1 MMLTLRSLLARLL
14 QELLDIVA
22 AVSGAYYSRKYA
34 AISRRLGL
42 ARGTATNRRGFI
54 AIQVDGLAYEH
65 LITAMEMGYLPHLER
80 LLRGGEYHVEP
91 WHSGLPCT
99 TPAAQAGI
107 MFGNSDDIPAFRWYE
122 KRTGE
127 SVVCKLPGI
136 VMALQE
142 RVAAGAQGILTGG
155 SSFVNM
161 FDGGAAR
168 SLFTLGSFN
177 RKHFFESVR
186 GLQFLV
192 LFLLNPF
199 RSLKVVAL
207 ALWEYL
213 TDLYQRLSMAF
224 RGDDLRPLE
233 PGFFFLRVMSN
244 VVFREIQTFAVM
256 IDVYRGVPSIY
267 TTYYGYDELAHNYGP
282 TSRIALRALH
292 SIDTRIHQIDTLRRM
307 ALTREYDLFILSDHG
322 MTRAQPFRHLY
333 GRTLGEVLC
342 EMVGGD
348 TGLNES
354 YGSEQ
359 QGALQAYYLTEELA
373 AIERNVGLPLA
384 YIPRTL
390 RKLVSRRLAVNG
402 EEARPLD
409 LLRRTDL
416 VVRNSGSLSHIYF
429 NVTPSRMHV
438 SEIASLY
445 PNLISGLAAH
455 PGIWLVIGREDDQ
468 VVIMSRDGVLTLG
481 NGATVTVAAVSSSP
495 AAGWAIDGSP
505 AYTVEGTDPLAR
517 LPAPWLAAAQIE
529 RLARFSN
536 SGDLILLGEY
546 DPESGL
552 LVCFEQQW
560 ACHGGLGG
568 PQEVAFMAMPA
579 SIRWNLRHVTRA
591 ADLHPLF
598 IRRYAGAQRT
608 TQPDPIAA
616 PGSTAD
622 RAAST

>member
-1 MMLTLRSLLARLL
+1 MMLNLRSLLARLL
-14 QELLDIVA
+14 QELLDVVA
-22 AVSGAYYSRKYA
+22 ALSGAYYSRKYA

-42 ARGTATNRRGFI
+42 ARGKASNRRGFV
-54 AIQVDGLAYEH
+54 AIQIDGLAYEH
-65 LITAMEMGYLPHLER
+65 LFTAMEMGYLPHLER
-80 LLRGGEYHVEP
+80 LLRRGEYRLEP

-127 SVVCKLPGI
+127 SVVCKLPGV

-142 RVAAGAQGILTGG
+142 RVAAGGQGILAGG

-186 GLQFLV
+186 GLQFLL

-207 ALWEYL
+207 ALWEYI
-213 TDLYQRLSMAF
+213 TDIYQRLSTAF
-224 RGDDLRPLE
+224 RGDDPRPLE
-233 PGFFFLRVMSN
+233 PGFFLLRVVSN
-244 VVFREIQTFAVM
+244 VIFREIQTFAVM
-256 IDVYRGVPSIY
+256 VDLYRGVPSIY

-342 EMVGGD
+342 DMVGGD

-359 QGALQAYYLTEELA
+359 QAALQAYYLAEELA
-373 AIERNVGLPLA
+373 AIERNVGPPLG

-390 RKLVSRRLAVNG
+390 RKLVARRLAVDG
-402 EEARPLD
+402 EEGRPLD
-409 LLRRTDL
+409 LQRRTDL
-416 VVRNSGSLSHIYF
+416 VVRNSGSLSHVYF
-429 NVTPSRMHV
+429 NVTPSRMHI

-445 PNLISGLAAH
+445 PNLISDLAAH

-481 NGATVTVAAVSSSP
+481 NGASAMGS
-495 AAGWAIDGSP
+495 DGSA
-505 AYTVEGTDPLAR
+505 AYTVEGADPLAR
-517 LPAPWLAAAQIE
+517 LPTPWLAAAQID

-579 SIRWNLRHVTRA
+579 WIPWNLRAVTRA

-598 IRRYAGAQRT
+598 IQRYADGRGVAQPNRV
-608 TQPDPIAA
+608 AA
-616 PGSTAD
+616 TESAAE
-622 RAAST
+622 RAASV

>member
-1 MMLTLRSLLARLL
+1 MMSTLRSLIARLV
-14 QELLDIVA
+14 QELLDVVA
-22 AVSGAYYSRKYA
+22 AVSGTYYSRKYA

-42 ARGTATNRRGFI
+42 ARGTTSNRRGFI
-54 AIQVDGLAYEH
+54 TIQIDGLAYEH
-65 LITAMEMGYLPHLER
+65 LVTAMEMGCCPHLER
-80 LLRGGEYHVEP
+80 LLRRGEYRLEP

-107 MFGNSDDIPAFRWYE
+107 MFGNNDDIPAFRWYE
-122 KRTGE
+122 KRSGE
-127 SVVCKLPGI
+127 SVVCKLPGV

-142 RVAAGAQGILTGG
+142 RVAAGGQGILSGG

-161 FDGGAAR
+161 FDGDAAR

-177 RKHFFESVR
+177 SKHFFESVR
-186 GLQFLV
+186 GLEFLL
-192 LFLLNPF
+192 LFVLNPF
-199 RSLKVVAL
+199 RSIKIVAL

-213 TDLYQRLSMAF
+213 TDVYQRLSMAL
-224 RGDDLRPLE
+224 RGDNLRPLE
-233 PGFFFLRVMSN
+233 PGFIFLRVISN

-256 IDVYRGVPSIY
+256 IDIYRGVPSIY

-292 SIDTRIHQIDTLRRM
+292 SIDARIHQIDTLRRM
-307 ALTREYDLFILSDHG
+307 ALTREYDLFVLSDHG

-333 GRTLGEVLC
+333 GRTLGEVLR
-342 EMVGGD
+342 ELVGGD
-348 TGLNES
+348 TRLNES

-373 AIERNVGLPLA
+373 AIEHNVGLPLA

-390 RKLVSRRLAVNG
+390 RELVSRRIAVNA

-409 LLRRTDL
+409 LLRRSDL
-416 VVRNSGSLSHIYF
+416 VVRDSGSLSHVYF
-429 NVTPSRMHV
+429 NVTPSRLNV
-438 SEIASLY
+438 SEIAALY
-445 PNLISGLAAH
+445 PNLISGLADH

-468 VVIMSRDGVLTLG
+468 VVIMSRDGVLTL
-481 NGATVTVAAVSSSP
+481 
-495 AAGWAIDGSP
+495 DGSP
-505 AYTVEGTDPLAR
+505 AYAVEGADPLAR

-536 SGDLILLGEY
+536 AGDLILLGKY
-546 DPESGL
+546 DPGSGL

-568 PQEVAFMAMPA
+568 PQEVAFMAIPS
-579 SIRWNLRHVTRA
+579 SIRWSLRHITQA
-591 ADLHPLF
+591 TDLYPLF
-598 IRRYAGAQRT
+598 SRRYADKGRVAP
-608 TQPDPIAA
+608 PD
-616 PGSTAD
+616 
-622 RAAST
+622 